1 MPAGLGLCLW
11 LGLSHHGGAERVH
24 HSWLA
29 GPRGGLGNISRR
41 PRGGAWAARVKGRGA
56 AVETSPVVS
65 TAPNT
70 AVAQVH
76 WQSLLVMVVGCVATT
91 TVVAAAADSS
101 AGCGQSTGALHRAA
115 RFLKGQ
121 GAWGLWSWVM
131 DMVDEVVSAAV
142 AVAVAVAVAMTVTM
156 LRATGL
162 LRGRRLQAA

>member
-29 GPRGGLGNISRR
+29 GPRGGLGNVSRR

-56 AVETSPVVS
+56 AMETSPVVS
-65 TAPNT
+65 TGPNT

-76 WQSLLVMVVGCVATT
+76 WQSLLVMVVGWVAAT
-91 TVVAAAADSS
+91 TVVAAAAADSS
-101 AGCGQSTGALHRAA
+101 AGCGQSTGALHGAA
-115 RFLKGQ
+115 RILLKGQ
-121 GAWGLWSWVM
+121 GARGLWSWVM

-142 AVAVAVAVAMTVTM
+142 AVTVTV
-156 LRATGL
+156 LRDTGL